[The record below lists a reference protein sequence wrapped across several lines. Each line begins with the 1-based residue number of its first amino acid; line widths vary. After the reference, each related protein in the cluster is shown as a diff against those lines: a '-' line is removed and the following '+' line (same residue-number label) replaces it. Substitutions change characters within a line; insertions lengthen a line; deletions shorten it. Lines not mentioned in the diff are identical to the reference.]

1 MYLLQYTSDITYMK
15 KKLFRLVENNTF
27 RVNRS
32 LPTYD
37 TTITVEDP
45 ETGEEREVDVTVEYE
60 YTPAERG
67 SRERGT
73 GLQLEPDYEATV
85 EISAVYDETGKEY
98 DLTDRQQRQ
107 IEDAIFDDLQG
118 RADDYDIDDY
128 RDEH

>member
-1 MYLLQYTSDITYMK
+1 MK

>member
-1 MYLLQYTSDITYMK
+1 MK

-67 SRERGT
+67 ERERGT
-73 GLQLEPDYEATV
+73 GLPLSPDYPASV
-85 EISAVYDETGKEY
+85 EIYSVYDENGKEY

-107 IEDAIFDDLQG
+107 IEDAIFDDIAD
-118 RADDYDIDDY
+118 RANDYEADRYDDYD
-128 RDEH
+128 R